1 MALETRPI
9 PVLKGKAAKDFFKT
23 LEKCTVSESRAEVRE
38 INRKMQ
44 AMIERAEKRER
55 EEQDD

>member
-23 LEKCTVSESRAEVRE
+23 LENCKVSQSKEEVQELTRKWMPVIE
-38 INRKMQ
+38 QARKKMQ
-44 AMIERAEKRER
+44 HA
-55 EEQDD
+55 